1 MTGALL
7 LASGASGTSGASGP
21 SPLWYATRAGGTV
34 SLVLLTATVALG
46 IAAAGRYA
54 PARLGRF
61 EVSALHRNLSLLA
74 LAFLGMHIVTAIADG
89 YAHLTWPTAFVPFV
103 ASYRPLWVGLGA
115 VALDLLLAVAVTS
128 AVRGRLGL
136 RRWKAVHWLAYA
148 AWPVAL
154 FHAAG
159 TGTDTRLGPQM
170 VLYAGCLLT
179 VVAAVWWRLVR
190 AGSQAIRVR
199 RWAAAALMLVPVTLV
214 AFLAAGP
221 LRPGWAHRAG
231 GTPQAPAPSTAPA
244 VPHQSPTPQ
253 QQQGQEDEHEGD
265 DAE

>member
-1 MTGALL
+1 MNGAVL
-7 LASGASGTSGASGP
+7 LAAGASGP

-46 IAAAGRYA
+46 IATAGRYA
-54 PARLGRF
+54 PVRLGRF
-61 EVSALHRNLSLLA
+61 EVSALHRNLSLLT
-74 LAFLGMHIVTAIADG
+74 LAFLGMHIVTAIADS

-148 AWPVAL
+148 SWPVAL

-159 TGTDTRLGPQM
+159 TGTDTRLGPQL

-190 AGSQAIRVR
+190 AGTQALRVR
-199 RWAAAALMLVPVTLV
+199 RWATAALVLVPVALV
-214 AFLAAGP
+214 SFLAVGP

-231 GTPQAPAPSTAPA
+231 GTAQAPAPSTAPA
-244 VPHQSPTPQ
+244 VPHQSSTPQ
-253 QQQGQEDEHEGD
+253 QQQHQHDQEAEHEGD

>member
-1 MTGALL
+1 MNGAALL
-7 LASGASGTSGASGP
+7 AAGASGP

-46 IAAAGRYA
+46 IATARRYA
-54 PARLGRF
+54 PVRLGRF
-61 EVSALHRNLSLLA
+61 EVSALHRNLSLLT
-74 LAFLGMHIVTAIADG
+74 LAFLGMHIVTAVADS

-148 AWPVAL
+148 SWPAAL

-159 TGTDTRLGPQM
+159 TGTDTRLDPQL
-170 VLYAGCLLT
+170 VLYASCLLT

-190 AGSQAIRVR
+190 AGAEAVRVR
-199 RWAAAALMLVPVTLV
+199 RWATAALVLVPVALV
-214 AFLAAGP
+214 AFLAGGP

-231 GTPQAPAPSTAPA
+231 GTAQAPASSTAPA
-244 VPHQSPTPQ
+244 VPHQSSTPQ
-253 QQQGQEDEHEGD
+253 QSDQQAEHEGD

>member
-1 MTGALL
+1 MNGAVL
-7 LASGASGTSGASGP
+7 LASGASGP

-46 IAAAGRYA
+46 IATAGRYA
-54 PARLGRF
+54 PVRLGRF
-61 EVSALHRNLSLLA
+61 EVSALHRNLSLLT

-89 YAHLTWPTAFVPFV
+89 YAHLTWPTAVVPFV

-128 AVRGRLGL
+128 AVRGRLGR

-148 AWPVAL
+148 SWPVAL

-159 TGTDTRLGPQM
+159 TGTDTRLGPQLA
-170 VLYAGCLLT
+170 LYAGCLLT

-190 AGSQAIRVR
+190 AGTQTIRVR
-199 RWAAAALMLVPVTLV
+199 RWATAALMLVPVTLV
-214 AFLAAGP
+214 AFLAVGP

-231 GTPQAPAPSTAPA
+231 GTAQAPAPSTVPA
-244 VPHQSPTPQ
+244 APHQSPPPPQ
-253 QQQGQEDEHEGD
+253 QQHDQEAEHEGD
-265 DAE
+265 DAK

>member
-1 MTGALL
+1 MNGAVL
-7 LASGASGTSGASGP
+7 LAAGASGP

-46 IAAAGRYA
+46 IATAGRYA
-54 PARLGRF
+54 PVRLGRF
-61 EVSALHRNLSLLA
+61 EVSALHRNLSLLT
-74 LAFLGMHIVTAIADG
+74 LAFLGMHIVTAIADS

-148 AWPVAL
+148 SWPVAL

-159 TGTDTRLGPQM
+159 TGTDTRLGPQL

-179 VVAAVWWRLVR
+179 VVAAVCWRLVR
-190 AGSQAIRVR
+190 AAGPRAVRVR
-199 RWAAAALMLVPVTLV
+199 RWVTAALVLVPVALV
-214 AFLAAGP
+214 AFLAVGP

-231 GTPQAPAPSTAPA
+231 GTAQAPTQSTAPA
-244 VPHQSPTPQ
+244 VPHQSPTAPQ
-253 QQQGQEDEHEGD
+253 QSDQQAEHEGD

>member
-1 MTGALL
+1 MNGAALL
-7 LASGASGTSGASGP
+7 AAGASGP

-46 IAAAGRYA
+46 IATARRYA
-54 PARLGRF
+54 PVRLGRF
-61 EVSALHRNLSLLA
+61 EVSALHRNLSLLT
-74 LAFLGMHIVTAIADG
+74 LAFLGMHIVTAIADS
-89 YAHLTWPTAFVPFV
+89 YAHLTWPAAFVPF
-103 ASYRPLWVGLGA
+103 AAAYRPLWVGLGA
-115 VALDLLLAVAVTS
+115 VALDLLLAVAITS

-148 AWPVAL
+148 SWPVAL

-159 TGTDTRLGPQM
+159 TGTDTRLGPQL

-190 AGSQAIRVR
+190 AGAEAVRIR
-199 RWAAAALMLVPVTLV
+199 RWATAALVLVPVALV
-214 AFLAAGP
+214 AFLAGGP

-231 GTPQAPAPSTAPA
+231 GTAQAPASSTAPA
-244 VPHQSPTPQ
+244 VPHQPPTPQ
-253 QQQGQEDEHEGD
+253 HQSDQQAEHEGD

>member
-1 MTGALL
+1 MTGAVLL
-7 LASGASGTSGASGP
+7 ASGP

-54 PARLGRF
+54 PVRLGRF
-61 EVSALHRNLSLLA
+61 EVSALHRNLSLLT
-74 LAFLGMHIVTAIADG
+74 LAFLGMHIVTAVADG

-103 ASYRPLWVGLGA
+103 ASYRPLWLGLGA

-128 AVRGRLGL
+128 AVRGRLGR

-148 AWPVAL
+148 SWPVAL

-159 TGTDTRLGPQM
+159 TGTDTRLGPQL

-190 AGSQAIRVR
+190 AGAQAVQVR
-199 RWAAAALMLVPVTLV
+199 RWAAAALVLVPVALV
-214 AFLAAGP
+214 AFLAVGP

-231 GTPQAPAPSTAPA
+231 GTAQVPALSTAPA
-244 VPHQSPTPQ
+244 VPHQSPPPQ
-253 QQQGQEDEHEGD
+253 RHDQEDRHEGD
-265 DAE
+265 EAE

>member
-1 MTGALL
+1 MTGAVLL
-7 LASGASGTSGASGP
+7 ASGP

-54 PARLGRF
+54 PVRLGRF
-61 EVSALHRNLSLLA
+61 EVSALHRNLSLLT
-74 LAFLGMHIVTAIADG
+74 LAFLALHIVTAIADS
-89 YAHLTWPTAFVPFV
+89 YAHLTWPTAFVPFIG
-103 ASYRPLWVGLGA
+103 SYRPLWVGLGA
-115 VALDLLLAVAVTS
+115 VALDLLLAVALTS
-128 AVRGRLGL
+128 AIRGRLGH

-159 TGTDTRLGPQM
+159 TGTDTRLSPQLA
-170 VLYAGCLLT
+170 LYAACLLT

-190 AGSQAIRVR
+190 AGTRATPVR
-199 RWAAAALMLVPVTLV
+199 RWATAALLLVPATLV
-214 AFLAAGP
+214 AFLAVGP

-231 GTPQAPAPSTAPA
+231 GAAPTPVPATAPA

-253 QQQGQEDEHEGD
+253 QPAQEDEHEGD
-265 DAE
+265 DGE